1 MLHLAAV
8 LMCFSSHLHRMDA
21 YHNSPPLA
29 FLQQQEFEFDSA
41 VFHPLRIADCE
52 LWSCRL
58 GWSHHGG
65 SLHDVDVDLVATT
78 VIHPEAAGI

>member
-1 MLHLAAV
+1 
-8 LMCFSSHLHRMDA
+8 MDA

-41 VFHPLRIADCE
+41 VFHPLRVADCE